1 MIFRFN
7 FTIHS
12 KNYTEQ
18 GFLHYRKSAF
28 VVHNFRYK
36 HWSEHHCGFVSLV
49 GCGKTNGAK
58 IMPFTMKKHFRSDK
72 CFEDSK

>member
-1 MIFRFN
+1 MAHTNIIMLQDRV
-7 FTIHS
+7 
-12 KNYTEQ
+12 
-18 GFLHYRKSAF
+18 LHYRKSAF